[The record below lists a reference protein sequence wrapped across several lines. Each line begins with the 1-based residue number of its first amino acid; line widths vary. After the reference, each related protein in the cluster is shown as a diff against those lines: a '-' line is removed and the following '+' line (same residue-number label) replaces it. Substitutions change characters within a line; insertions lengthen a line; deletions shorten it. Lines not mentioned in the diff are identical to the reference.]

1 LLTGDKDQIA
11 EIKSGTVY
19 TKNSQ
24 GYSRLMKLN
33 EYVGLPNTSKHKLQV
48 KLNYNSPKGYYLNVR
63 AIYRSKWAVNNNNG
77 NEVFDDGDVFAS
89 GYVAINS
96 AAGKSFKNGI
106 SVLAGAD
113 NISNYIDA
121 TNLPNLPGRTFYTS
135 IKYQLQNNK

>member
-1 LLTGDKDQIA
+1 
-11 EIKSGTVY
+11 
-19 TKNSQ
+19 
-24 GYSRLMKLN
+24 
-33 EYVGLPNTSKHKLQV
+33 
-48 KLNYNSPKGYYLNVR
+48 LNVR

-106 SVLAGAD
+106 SVLAGVD

-121 TNLPNLPGRTFYTS
+121 TNLPNLNGRTFYTS
-135 IKYQLQNNK
+135 IKYQLQKIKNNK